1 MKRLKSEK
9 ENRKVTYIVD
19 CPKVHEKEKNKTR
32 KWTNINTVIQESFP
46 EVKKNI
52 LRKHVAE
59 NIDSEQLISIH
70 NLVKLID
77 FYR

>member
-1 MKRLKSEK
+1 MKRKTGKWHILLTVQKFM
-9 ENRKVTYIVD
+9 RK
-19 CPKVHEKEKNKTR
+19 KKNETR

-59 NIDSEQLISIH
+59 NTDSEQLISIH

>member
-1 MKRLKSEK
+1 MKRKTGKWHILLTVQKFM
-9 ENRKVTYIVD
+9 RK
-19 CPKVHEKEKNKTR
+19 KKNETR